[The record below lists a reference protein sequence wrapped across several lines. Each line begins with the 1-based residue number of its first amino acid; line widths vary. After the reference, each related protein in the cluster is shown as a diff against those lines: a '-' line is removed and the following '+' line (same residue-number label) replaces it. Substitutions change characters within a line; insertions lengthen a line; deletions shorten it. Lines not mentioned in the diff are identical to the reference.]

1 MPDGDNCPKCGHPL
15 GYRET
20 ISTQTR
26 EIQQRILV
34 CPASGCGFEMEDATA
49 QGESLSEVA

>member
-26 EIQQRILV
+26 EVQQRTLV
-34 CPASGCGFEMEDATA
+34 CPASGCGFEIDDMTA
-49 QGESLSEVA
+49 GVDRAVEIA